1 MTFRVRDA
9 YNGEE
14 YYAEGDQSKSNLL
27 SLDEIMCSQGYTNVE
42 SRAWMYP
49 MLNSKNAL
57 AINENNG
64 KYKTIN
70 PDSSIIVPIVFEYM
84 VKDANNSIHKTMSF
98 DLRTSL
104 YNDPTNYTFTVT
116 AKYQNTAIDKVLSN
130 NVMISDNIKFNTSIL

>member
-1 MTFRVRDA
+1 
-9 YNGEE
+9 
-14 YYAEGDQSKSNLL
+14 
-27 SLDEIMCSQGYTNVE
+27 
-42 SRAWMYP
+42 MYP

-84 VKDANNSIHKTMSF
+84 VKDASSPIHKTMSF

-116 AKYQNTAIDKVLSN
+116 AKYQNTAIDKLLSN
-130 NVMISDNIKFNTSIL
+130 NVAIADNIKFNTSIL